1 MFLINIWLMIKNKKV
16 LVNIIARSGST
27 GIKNK
32 NIADLNGKPVLWYS
46 ITEALKSKY
55 ADDVC
60 FSTDSQEYADLAKET
75 TGLDIPFLREPK
87 YAKKLERMTHQG
99 QGRLLQVPCQ
109 NVAVALR

>member
-1 MFLINIWLMIKNKKV
+1 MIGNKKV
-16 LVNIIARSGST
+16 LVNILARSGST

-75 TGLDIPFLREPK
+75 TGLDIPFLRDPK
-87 YAKKLERMTHQG
+87 YAKIIFSSFKLTKS
-99 QGRLLQVPCQ
+99 
-109 NVAVALR
+109 